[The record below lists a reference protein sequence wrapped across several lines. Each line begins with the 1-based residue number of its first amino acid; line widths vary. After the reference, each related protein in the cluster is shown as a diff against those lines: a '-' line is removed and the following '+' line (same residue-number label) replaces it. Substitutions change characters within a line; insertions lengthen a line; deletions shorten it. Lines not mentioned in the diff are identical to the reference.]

1 MIDSGLM
8 NKEDKLDR
16 LGILAKQNIGS
27 SRENWFF
34 PGTFRLNFLLFSVS
48 DFSKPRN
55 LGAIEERKELLTEK
69 ICRFDREE
77 KLRVSK
83 EKALTS
89 IFM

>member
-1 MIDSGLM
+1 MCGFVIV
-8 NKEDKLDR
+8 
-16 LGILAKQNIGS
+16 
-27 SRENWFF
+27 W
-34 PGTFRLNFLLFSVS
+34 SVS
-48 DFSKPRN
+48 FFCVCDLCVIFVILRN

-83 EKALTS
+83 EKALTL